1 MNRREFIGLSAAA
14 AASLMI
20 PSRLSA
26 ANAPVARP
34 QPRIPRWRGFN
45 LPELA
50 GGHRGPVYHE
60 LDFQWLAEWK
70 MNFARLPLSYWV
82 WSDRKEWMKI
92 DEDAFQPVDQAIEFG
107 RQYGIHLNLNLHRI
121 PGYCVNERELEPHL
135 MFDSPRSEMEKALA
149 AAVHHWRYVAKRY
162 KDVPADRLSFD
173 LLNEPPWMTDQS
185 RYVEVARTLIAAIRE
200 ISPDRLI
207 FADGADIGQTP
218 VLGLLDQGIVQSTR
232 GYLPKMVSHYTATW
246 VPPVELESFDTP
258 TWPMVDRHGVRWDR
272 EKLRAELIAKWQPL
286 VDVGAPIHVGEWG
299 CFIKTP
305 HAACL
310 GWMTDLLALWK
321 EAGWGWSMWNLRGEF
336 GVVDSNRADVTYE
349 TFQGHKLDRKML
361 ELLLAG

>member
-121 PGYCVNERELEPHL
+121 PGYCVN
-135 MFDSPRSEMEKALA
+135 
-149 AAVHHWRYVAKRY
+149 
-162 KDVPADRLSFD
+162 
-173 LLNEPPWMTDQS
+173 
-185 RYVEVARTLIAAIRE
+185 
-200 ISPDRLI
+200 
-207 FADGADIGQTP
+207 
-218 VLGLLDQGIVQSTR
+218 
-232 GYLPKMVSHYTATW
+232 
-246 VPPVELESFDTP
+246 
-258 TWPMVDRHGVRWDR
+258 
-272 EKLRAELIAKWQPL
+272 
-286 VDVGAPIHVGEWG
+286 
-299 CFIKTP
+299 
-305 HAACL
+305 
-310 GWMTDLLALWK
+310 
-321 EAGWGWSMWNLRGEF
+321 
-336 GVVDSNRADVTYE
+336 
-349 TFQGHKLDRKML
+349 
-361 ELLLAG
+361 